1 MNSFNSFLAVWIT
14 DTNGART
21 LPRVARDDV
30 FVTVNNAYRNI
41 VTVYVAS

>member
-21 LPRVARDDV
+21 LPRVRDDV